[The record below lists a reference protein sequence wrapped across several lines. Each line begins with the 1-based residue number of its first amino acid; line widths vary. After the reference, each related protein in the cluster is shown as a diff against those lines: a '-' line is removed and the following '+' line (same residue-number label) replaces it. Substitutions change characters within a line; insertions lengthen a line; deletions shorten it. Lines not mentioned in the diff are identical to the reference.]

1 MLEANH
7 ILMSHT
13 FYMINKN
20 LKKKTYVI
28 YVYIQD
34 F

>member
-1 MLEANH
+1 MH

-20 LKKKTYVI
+20 LNKKKAYVV